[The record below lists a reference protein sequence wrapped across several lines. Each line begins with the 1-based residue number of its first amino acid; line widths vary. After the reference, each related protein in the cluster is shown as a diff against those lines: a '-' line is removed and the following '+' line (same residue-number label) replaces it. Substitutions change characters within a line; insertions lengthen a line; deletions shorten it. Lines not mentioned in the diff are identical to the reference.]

1 MIMSDEKY
9 FEESTTFGL
18 TEGRVG
24 AILAPGDNEVSV
36 YLGDGEGHGEVHGI
50 RLKDALFFATE
61 IFTLR
66 GKRCEELRSEILD
79 LGGGEL

>member
-24 AILAPGDNEVSV
+24 AILAPG
-36 YLGDGEGHGEVHGI
+36 
-50 RLKDALFFATE
+50 F
-61 IFTLR
+61 
-66 GKRCEELRSEILD
+66 
-79 LGGGEL
+79 GGR